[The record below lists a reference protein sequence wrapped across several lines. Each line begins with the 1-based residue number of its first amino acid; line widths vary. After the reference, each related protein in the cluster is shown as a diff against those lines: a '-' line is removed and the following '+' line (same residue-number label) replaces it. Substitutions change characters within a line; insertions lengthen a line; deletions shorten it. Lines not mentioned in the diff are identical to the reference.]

1 MADAMTSFLVV
12 RMEGDIPES
21 VARVAY
27 EACGGVLRAWNE
39 IQPGTEKRV
48 DVELL
53 MEDAEGKQRRRHSV
67 VSRLYA
73 DGWESE

>member
-1 MADAMTSFLVV
+1 MIV
-12 RMEGDIPES
+12 RIEGDVPES

-27 EACGGVLRAWNE
+27 EATGGVLRAWNT
-39 IQPGTEKRV
+39 ITPDTEKSV

-53 MEDAEGKQRRRHSV
+53 LEDAEGKQRRRHSV

-73 DGWESE
+73 EGWDKE

>member
-1 MADAMTSFLVV
+1 MTSFLIV
-12 RMEGDIPES
+12 RIEGDVPES

-27 EACGGVLRAWNE
+27 EAVGGVLRAWNE
-39 IQPGTEKRV
+39 IQPDTEKRV

-53 MEDAEGKQRRRHSV
+53 LDDAEGKQRRCHAV

-73 DGWESE
+73 EGWDSE

>member
-1 MADAMTSFLVV
+1 MTAFMVV
-12 RMEGDIPES
+12 RIEGDIPEN

-27 EACGGVLRAWNE
+27 EAVGGVLRAWNE
-39 IQPGTEKRV
+39 ITPDTEKRV

-53 MEDAEGKQRRRHSV
+53 LEDAEGKQRRRHSV